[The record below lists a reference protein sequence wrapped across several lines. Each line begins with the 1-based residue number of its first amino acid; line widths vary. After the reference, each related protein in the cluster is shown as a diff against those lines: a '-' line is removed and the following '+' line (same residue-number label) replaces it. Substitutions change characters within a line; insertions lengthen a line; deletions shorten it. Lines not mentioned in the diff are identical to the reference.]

1 MKPKAEKKITY
12 YIYIITSN
20 VYQNNLMPTI
30 RICYFQSNKSF
41 MKPYLCFSDLL
52 CALNYKIIVI
62 ATIIINTICQFK
74 VSVTS
79 YKATLMIF
87 RDLEKLNFALSR
99 NFCSVMIILSF
110 GILWQ
115 QMKKLLTQF
124 NPSLS
129 VGSLSTCT
137 VDTKYFI
144 LKRIIIQFP
153 FRNTEPQQ
161 VGFQFQHMEE

>member
-1 MKPKAEKKITY
+1 MFKLCNLSKLCMIVKAFGLNANEAKSRKKDY
-12 YIYIITSN
+12 LTSN

-52 CALNYKIIVI
+52 CKIIVI
-62 ATIIINTICQFK
+62 ATIIINTICPFK

-99 NFCSVMIILSF
+99 DFCSVMIILSF
-110 GILWQ
+110 GIL
-115 QMKKLLTQF
+115 
-124 NPSLS
+124 
-129 VGSLSTCT
+129 
-137 VDTKYFI
+137 
-144 LKRIIIQFP
+144 
-153 FRNTEPQQ
+153 
-161 VGFQFQHMEE
+161 

>member
-1 MKPKAEKKITY
+1 MDVFRRIFDFVCITMFKLCNLSKLCMIVKAFGLNANEAKSRKKDY
-12 YIYIITSN
+12 LTSN

-52 CALNYKIIVI
+52 CTLNYKIIVT
-62 ATIIINTICQFK
+62 ATMIINTICPFK

-99 NFCSVMIILSF
+99 DFCSVMIILSF
-110 GILWQ
+110 GIL
-115 QMKKLLTQF
+115 
-124 NPSLS
+124 
-129 VGSLSTCT
+129 
-137 VDTKYFI
+137 
-144 LKRIIIQFP
+144 
-153 FRNTEPQQ
+153 
-161 VGFQFQHMEE
+161 